1 MLKAN
6 AGAASFG
13 TASMT
18 TSPLMIVSILCL
30 LAVAVMVGYMI
41 FGSNGCPTEIIRL
54 ADGTLQIQ
62 PSGQIFPDM
71 NSFQQWWH
79 GNGDVRRCALP
90 ILKGAREVEVLERP
104 EDGNEQL
111 WAKTPINKVDDYEFS
126 RIFGY
131 ERNGRMEVPRQNF
144 NLILDKRSFDWPT
157 LPYSSDERQAKYG
170 QIVEGF
176 TADGDLKSIVF
187 SEPTATEI
195 AREATARY
203 GERTVPVEEQDPDLD
218 CHLSREAKEVAAM
231 VAKAYESDP
240 NYEPIV
246 TKVGPHQWEV
256 NELRPLRRKQDNEY
270 YTPPVDE
277 RVVDMASDAVDIRF
291 NNREAIVVK
300 DAIDPYFPEDWAST
314 GGINDRQLR
323 DPYYGPVPNM
333 ERMFGP
339 TFDHEEWYKV
349 DGSQGPFQN

>member
-6 AGAASFG
+6 AASFG
-13 TASMT
+13 TASMA

-30 LAVAVMVGYMI
+30 LAVLVIVGYMI

-79 GNGDVRRCALP
+79 GNGYVTRCALP
-90 ILKGAREVEVLERP
+90 VLKGARIEEVLVQNDN
-104 EDGNEQL
+104 EDNEQL
-111 WAKTPINKVDDYEFS
+111 WATTPINKVDDYEFS

-144 NLILDKRSFDWPT
+144 NLILDERSFDWPT
-157 LPYSSDERQAKYG
+157 LPYSSDERRAKYG

-187 SEPTATEI
+187 SEPTAEEI
-195 AREATARY
+195 VREATTRY
-203 GERTVPVEEQDPDLD
+203 GERKVEEQDPDLD

-246 TKVGPHQWEV
+246 TKVGPNQWEV
-256 NELRPLRRKQDNEY
+256 NELRPLRRKQDNEFY
-270 YTPPVDE
+270 KPPVDE
-277 RVVDMASDAVDIRF
+277 RVIDTANQTVDIQFR
-291 NNREAIVVK
+291 NRESVIVE
-300 DAIDPYFPEDWAST
+300 DAIDPYFPEGWPNEMS
-314 GGINDRQLR
+314 DRQLR

-339 TFDHEEWYKV
+339 TFDREQWYKT
-349 DGSQGPFQN
+349 DAQPFQN

>member
-6 AGAASFG
+6 AASFG

-30 LAVAVMVGYMI
+30 LAVLVIVGYMI

-79 GNGDVRRCALP
+79 GNGDVTRCALP
-90 ILKGAREVEVLERP
+90 VLKGAREVEVLERP
-104 EDGNEQL
+104 TDNGNEQL
-111 WAKTPINKVDDYEFS
+111 WATTPINKVDDYEFS
-126 RIFGY
+126 RVFGY

-157 LPYSSDERQAKYG
+157 LPYSSDERRAKYG

-187 SEPTATEI
+187 SEPTAEQSV
-195 AREATARY
+195 REAMSRY
-203 GERTVPVEEQDPDLD
+203 GERKVEEQDPDLD

-246 TKVGPHQWEV
+246 TKVGPNQWEV
-256 NELRPLRRKQDNEY
+256 NELRPLRRKQDNEFY
-270 YTPPVDE
+270 KPPVDE
-277 RVVDMASDAVDIRF
+277 RVIDTANQAVDIQFR
-291 NNREAIVVK
+291 NRESVIVK
-300 DAIDPYFPEDWAST
+300 DAIDPYFPEDWASE
-314 GGINDRQLR
+314 GISDRQLR

-339 TFDHEEWYKV
+339 TFDHEQWYKT
-349 DGSQGPFQN
+349 GAQPFQN